1 MNLNPQEEPMK
12 QENSMEQNE
21 PMNNVDRRS
30 LLKTSAALLS
40 PLLLP
45 MPLRLFAAAEPA
57 QGKAPEAAAG
67 QASEPT
73 GVQAPPTPV
82 MNDLYPTTDPDLAR
96 EMVGASHA
104 NFPKVK
110 ELVEAHPTLA
120 KASWDWGFGDWET
133 ALGAASHMGNKEIA
147 RFLLGK
153 GAPPTIFSAAMLGQL
168 EVVKSIVAANPG
180 VEQFKGPHGIPLIA
194 HAKAGGE
201 QATAVVAFLEPLE
214 RPENQIVLKPLSDEE
229 VKMLCGTYTFGKGPR
244 DRFEITFE
252 DDRLGVARTGGTR
265 RFLFHRGDFEFYPS
279 GAESVKLRFTVG
291 GGKATALTV
300 FDPGPGLRAV
310 RG

>member
-1 MNLNPQEEPMK
+1 MNIL
-12 QENSMEQNE
+12 
-21 PMNNVDRRS
+21 DRRS
-30 LLKTSAALLS
+30 LIKSSAALLT

-45 MPLRLFAAAEPA
+45 MPLRIAA
-57 QGKAPEAAAG
+57 APEAASG
-67 QASEPT
+67 QAPA
-73 GVQAPPTPV
+73 QAAANPIV
-82 MNDLYPTTDPDLAR
+82 NDLYPTTDPDLAR

-104 NFPKVK
+104 NLPKVT
-110 ELVEAHPTLA
+110 ELVGLHPTLA

-147 RFLLGK
+147 RFLLAK

-168 EVVKSIVAANPG
+168 DVVKAIVAANPG

-201 QATAVVAFLEPLE
+201 PAVAVVAFLEPLE
-214 RPENQIVLKPLSDEE
+214 RPENQIALKPLSDEE
-229 VKMLCGTYTFGKGPR
+229 VKMLCGNYSFGKGPR
-244 DRFEITFE
+244 DRFEITFA
-252 DDRLGVARTGGTR
+252 DDRLGVARVGGTR

-279 GAESVKLRFTVG
+279 GAESVRVRFTVQ

-300 FDPGPGLRAV
+300 FDPDAVLKAV

>member
-1 MNLNPQEEPMK
+1 MNIL
-12 QENSMEQNE
+12 
-21 PMNNVDRRS
+21 DRRS
-30 LLKTSAALLS
+30 LIKSSAALLT

-45 MPLRLFAAAEPA
+45 MPLRIAA
-57 QGKAPEAAAG
+57 APEAASG
-67 QASEPT
+67 QAPA
-73 GVQAPPTPV
+73 QAAANPIV
-82 MNDLYPTTDPDLAR
+82 NDLYPTTDPDLAR

-104 NFPKVK
+104 NLPKVT
-110 ELVEAHPTLA
+110 ELVGLHPTLA

-147 RFLLGK
+147 RFLLAK

-168 EVVKSIVAANPG
+168 DVVKAIVAANPG

-201 QATAVVAFLEPLE
+201 PAVAVVAFLEPLE
-214 RPENQIVLKPLSDEE
+214 RPVNQIALKPLSDEE
-229 VKMLCGTYTFGKGPR
+229 VKMLCGNYSFGKGPR
-244 DRFEITFE
+244 DRFEITFA
-252 DDRLGVARTGGTR
+252 DDRLGVARVGGTR

-279 GAESVKLRFTVG
+279 GAESVRVRFTVQ

-300 FDPGPGLRAV
+300 FDPDAVLKAV

>member
-1 MNLNPQEEPMK
+1 MNIL
-12 QENSMEQNE
+12 
-21 PMNNVDRRS
+21 DRRS
-30 LLKTSAALLS
+30 LIKSSAALLT
-40 PLLLP
+40 PLLLA
-45 MPLRLFAAAEPA
+45 MPLRIAA
-57 QGKAPEAAAG
+57 APEAASG
-67 QASEPT
+67 QAPA
-73 GVQAPPTPV
+73 QAAANPIV
-82 MNDLYPTTDPDLAR
+82 NDLYPTTDPDLAR

-104 NFPKVK
+104 NLPKVT
-110 ELVEAHPTLA
+110 ELVGLHPTLA

-147 RFLLGK
+147 RFLLAK

-168 EVVKSIVAANPG
+168 DVVKAIVAANPG

-201 QATAVVAFLEPLE
+201 PAVAVVAFLEPLE
-214 RPENQIVLKPLSDEE
+214 RPENQIALKPLSDEE
-229 VKMLCGTYTFGKGPR
+229 VKMLCGNYSFGKGPR
-244 DRFEITFE
+244 DRFEITFA
-252 DDRLGVARTGGTR
+252 DDRLGVARVGGTR

-279 GAESVKLRFTVG
+279 GAESVRVRFTVQ

-300 FDPGPGLRAV
+300 FDPDAVLKAV